1 MFKSAFLGLA
11 QQSVPR
17 AYQSPATVP
26 DSTEL
31 AEVTGNIYRLNYT
44 LLIFPPLLI
53 EEKSMAVKIVP
64 KEEMV
69 NAIGSKFEPG
79 AWIEVTQDRINT
91 FADCTEDHQFIH
103 VDPEAAANTPFGG
116 TIAHGFL
123 TLSLLS
129 KLVEG
134 QGIIPE
140 NTVMGL
146 NYGFDKVR
154 FLAPVK
160 SGKRV
165 RLVAEILDVTEKP
178 GNRFLIKQGCTI
190 EIEGEETPALVAEW
204 LSMVVAG

>member
-1 MFKSAFLGLA
+1 VL
-11 QQSVPR
+11 R
-17 AYQSPATVP
+17 AYQSPSTVP
-26 DSTEL
+26 DSTDL
-31 AEVTGNIYRLNYT
+31 AGLNGNTYRLNYT

-134 QGIIPE
+134 QGVIPE

-178 GNRFLIKQGCTI
+178 GNRFLIKQGCTV

-204 LSMVVAG
+204 LTMVVTG